1 MIYGCQSQTSTVVV
15 SGKTFFAFNMHK
27 ESTMHLIVIRK
38 QRDNDTPQVSE
49 LVRNAYA
56 SNISNMFLGYV
67 FNEVTFQITMIF
79 IALEFIFF
87 QIRLFVC
94 FLTVPLILL
103 LIYVCIYGA
112 VTMKSAQVMYEKKP
126 IISWV
131 AEVYE
136 PFFQAT
142 DQKSRYKIIDDQ
154 QLEDMKEKPQGRKQ
168 IIGTVAVMRH
178 FQNPDWAWLF
188 RVVTDERYRRKG
200 VAFNLINTA
209 RDWCRNHQINRLE
222 LAMSEYNQGARQL
235 FDRAGFQVQQLY
247 HKELL
252 TKAYM
257 LQMYHLSAE
266 VRPTFS

>member
-1 MIYGCQSQTSTVVV
+1 
-15 SGKTFFAFNMHK
+15 MHK

-188 RVVTDERYRRKG
+188 RVVTDER
-200 VAFNLINTA
+200 
-209 RDWCRNHQINRLE
+209 
-222 LAMSEYNQGARQL
+222 
-235 FDRAGFQVQQLY
+235 
-247 HKELL
+247 
-252 TKAYM
+252 
-257 LQMYHLSAE
+257 
-266 VRPTFS
+266 